1 MNSKATAGK
10 RPGRAPREYVAFL
23 RGVNVG
29 GRSVMGM
36 ADLRGI
42 FASLGFRN
50 VRTVLAS
57 GNVAFTAL
65 GDRDE
70 AELVLRIEGR
80 LKDATGLEIEAFLR
94 PWTAV
99 TDLVAAGPFAAESRA
114 AAKRF
119 YVTFLREAA
128 EATRAY
134 AYESDER
141 DIRIFG
147 LSASEVGSTIVL
159 SAKRGTPDLMRLLE
173 KRFGRDITTRNWDT
187 IEKLAAS

>member
-1 MNSKATAGK
+1 
-10 RPGRAPREYVAFL
+10 
-23 RGVNVG
+23 
-29 GRSVMGM
+29 MGM